1 MAATEAAVTSV
12 VIVEGV
18 VGEEEATLVVGEEVD
33 SEETEEEEEEE
44 EEVVAVDSEVT
55 EEVVVVADFEATEEA
70 ADFEAIEAEAEADF
84 EVEGEAFPVAQ
95 CLMKFLRKMK
105 LRVAYC
111 YGLLK
116 IPLETPGLLIRRRQR
131 LKMLYIQSRRRHST
145 LAA

>member
-33 SEETEEEEEEE
+33 SEETEE
-44 EEVVAVDSEVT
+44 VVVVDSEVT
-55 EEVVVVADFEATEEA
+55 EEVVVADFEATEEA

>member
-33 SEETEEEEEEE
+33 SEETEEEEE
-44 EEVVAVDSEVT
+44 VVAVDSEVT
-55 EEVVVVADFEATEEA
+55 EEVVVADFEATEEA

-116 IPLETPGLLIRRRQR
+116 MPLETPGLLIRRRQR